1 MFAIFTKRAGGPI
14 MYEYI
19 ASKAVKKYLEYKHRQ
34 LITPKKNW
42 NSAMHISYSK
52 SMMKYCIS
60 ISQL

>member
-1 MFAIFTKRAGGPI
+1 

-42 NSAMHISYSK
+42 NSAMYISYSK